1 MILNHSGVTEMIL
14 HFHNCHI
21 MNESKCPVPRDQQ
34 PTNEFIELSK
44 SLVFSWP
51 KTKKSLIL
59 ILVKFWVGSFFLFLL
74 ISSGSVYFK
83 TSLLKYMLLSLF
95 SSLSVPILLS
105 IRLYLGWNH
114 VFKRLTSE
122 RVEYEESGWYDGQV
136 WIKPGVLK
144 EKESLIA
151 SIEVKPILKN
161 LIQIISIIL
170 ILVLSGIL
178 LFQYNNF

>member
-1 MILNHSGVTEMIL
+1 
-14 HFHNCHI
+14 
-21 MNESKCPVPRDQQ
+21 MNQSKCPVPREQQ

-44 SLVFSWP
+44 SKIFSWP
-51 KTKKSLIL
+51 KTKKSLIF
-59 ILVKFWVGSFFLFLL
+59 ILAKFWVGAFVLFLV

-83 TSLLKYMLLSLF
+83 TSLLKYILISFF
-95 SSLSVPILLS
+95 SSLSIPLLIS

-114 VFKRLTSE
+114 IFNRLISE
-122 RVEYEESGWYDGQV
+122 KVEYEESGWYDGQV
-136 WIKPGVLK
+136 WEKPLVLK

-161 LIQIISIIL
+161 LIQIFSIISVL
-170 ILVLSGIL
+170 ALSGIL

>member
-1 MILNHSGVTEMIL
+1 MS
-14 HFHNCHI
+14 F
-21 MNESKCPVPRDQQ
+21 MNESKCPVPREQQ

-44 SLVFSWP
+44 SRVFSWP
-51 KTKKSLIL
+51 KTKKSLISIL
-59 ILVKFWVGSFFLFLL
+59 IKFWLGAFVLFII
-74 ISSGSVYFK
+74 ISSGSIYFK
-83 TSLLKYMLLSLF
+83 KSLLRYILMSFF
-95 SSLSVPILLS
+95 SSLSLPLLIT

-122 RVEYEESGWYDGQV
+122 KVEYEESGWYDGQV
-136 WIKPGVLK
+136 WIKPLFLK

-161 LIQIISIIL
+161 IIQISSILMIL
-170 ILVLSGIL
+170 ALSGIL

>member
-1 MILNHSGVTEMIL
+1 MK
-14 HFHNCHI
+14 
-21 MNESKCPVPRDQQ
+21 ESKCPVPKEQQ

-44 SLVFSWP
+44 SKVFSWP

-59 ILVKFWVGSFFLFLL
+59 TLIKFWVGAFVLFLV

-83 TSLLKYMLLSLF
+83 TSLLKYILLSFF
-95 SSLSVPILLS
+95 SSISIPLLIS

-114 VFKRLTSE
+114 IFKRLISE
-122 RVEYEESGWYDGQV
+122 KVEYEESGWYDGQV
-136 WIKPGVLK
+136 WEKPLALK

-161 LIQIISIIL
+161 LIQIFSIISV
-170 ILVLSGIL
+170 IALSGIL
-178 LFQYNNF
+178 IFQYNNF

>member
-1 MILNHSGVTEMIL
+1 
-14 HFHNCHI
+14 
-21 MNESKCPVPRDQQ
+21 MNESICPVPKEQQ

-44 SLVFSWP
+44 SIIFSWP

-59 ILVKFWVGSFFLFLL
+59 ILIKFWVGAFALFLL

-83 TSLLKYMLLSLF
+83 TSLIKYILLSFF
-95 SSLSVPILLS
+95 SSLSIPLLII
-105 IRLYLGWNH
+105 IRLYLGWKH

-136 WIKPGVLK
+136 WQKPLVLK

-151 SIEVKPILKN
+151 TIEVKPILNN
-161 LIQIISIIL
+161 LIQIFSIIL
-170 ILVLSGIL
+170 ILALSGIL
-178 LFQYNNF
+178 LFQYFNF